1 MYQQQRKVFQ
11 VIKRMLQLPRH
22 WFPISVVFLRA
33 MILPPLPVQFAI
45 ATGLINGILLTVMCL
60 SNNCPTLDCVMFYGV
75 ISYWLQIL
83 CMNYI
88 STMRNRQKS
97 CHVANN
103 IFLFNFC
110 WAKIVVFWNNFL
122 KFVALST
129 ISHQPKLV
137 LIMVWRRTSINF
149 MGSTSFYLNQ
159 WWPS

>member
-11 VIKRMLQLPRH
+11 VIERMLQLPRH
-22 WFPISVVFLRA
+22 WFPISVMFPRA
-33 MILPPLPVQFAI
+33 VILPPLPVQFAI
-45 ATGLINGILLTVMCL
+45 ATGLIIGILLTVMCL
-60 SNNCPTLDCVMFYGV
+60 SNNCPTLDCAMFYGV

-88 STMRNRQKS
+88 RTMRKRQKS

-103 IFLFNFC
+103 IFYSM
-110 WAKIVVFWNNFL
+110 
-122 KFVALST
+122 FVEQKLLYFET
-129 ISHQPKLV
+129 ISWSLLHWVPKLF
-137 LIMVWRRTSINF
+137 LIMVWPRTSINF